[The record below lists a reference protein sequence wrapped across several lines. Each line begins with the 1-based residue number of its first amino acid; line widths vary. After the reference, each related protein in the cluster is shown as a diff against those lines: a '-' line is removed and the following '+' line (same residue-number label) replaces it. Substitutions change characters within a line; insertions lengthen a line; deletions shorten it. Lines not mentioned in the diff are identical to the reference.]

1 MGSNM
6 KLAAERLFKIADDL
20 EKEAAENT
28 FFVCEGCNHTS
39 SLSDINTRRK
49 TAGEQHKVKRVAN
62 VSVNDTVSCP
72 ACGDRMSYVPT
83 DISEKY
89 YVEAEDDQEDTG
101 ADIFEPVN
109 EQEKDEE
116 TSNMPKPEG
125 DNPPAV
131 EDVSITPETDL
142 EGETSENKDVETSDI
157 TDYDGNDGDS
167 EVPSDESPTEGVPD
181 ESTPDVDETP
191 ELPAPESDSEQAP
204 ESDSEQAPEEGT
216 PEETPA
222 LPAPDGEEPVVEE
235 TVPEEGD
242 PTGEQ
247 GDSGVDGVPEEE
259 EPIDE
264 KGVEIP
270 KKEVPKFEKIPKDAS
285 EDFIR
290 AIAKYSI

>member
-39 SLSDINTRRK
+39 SLADINIRRK
-49 TAGEQHKVKRVAN
+49 TAGEQHKVKRIAN
-62 VSVNDTVSCP
+62 VSVNDSVSCP
-72 ACGDRMSYVPT
+72 ACGDKMSYVPT
-83 DISEKY
+83 EMSEKY

-101 ADIFEPVN
+101 ADIFEPVDEQGKDETSDMSEPEGDIPQAVNVTPIAPEN
-109 EQEKDEE
+109 ESTPEGDIPENKDEE
-116 TSNMPKPEG
+116 TSE
-125 DNPPAV
+125 
-131 EDVSITPETDL
+131 
-142 EGETSENKDVETSDI
+142 I
-157 TDYDGNDGDS
+157 TDYDGDDS
-167 EVPSDESPTEGVPD
+167 EVPSDETPTEGAPD

-204 ESDSEQAPEEGT
+204 EEGA

-222 LPAPDGEEPVVEE
+222 LPAPDGEEPIVEE
-235 TVPEEGD
+235 TVPEEEG

-247 GDSGVDGVPEEE
+247 GAPGLEGVPGEE
-259 EPIDE
+259 EPVEE
-264 KGVEIP
+264 KDVEVP